1 MEQVKS
7 VHEPQAKLLS
17 AEDAVQDAARL
28 RAVMRGSR
36 RASERA
42 VPVRVPLWALLEALD
57 VLDPPELQQIAHRVQ
72 ERLAAS
78 SHS

>member
-7 VHEPQAKLLS
+7 VHEPRAELLS
-17 AEDAVQDAARL
+17 AEDAVEDASRL
-28 RAVMRGSR
+28 RAAMPGGR

-57 VLDPPELQQIAHRVQ
+57 VLDPPELQQVAHRVQ
-72 ERLAAS
+72 ERLTAVG
-78 SHS
+78 HP

>member
-7 VHEPQAKLLS
+7 IHEPEAELLS

-28 RAVMRGSR
+28 RAAIRVGR
-36 RASERA
+36 RPSERA

-57 VLDPPELQQIAHRVQ
+57 ALELPELKQVAHRVQ
-72 ERLAAS
+72 ERLVAGGRP
-78 SHS
+78 